1 MTFDG
6 GLTGQLEERR
16 AQLLGGA
23 REMLDRAKAGGRDA
37 TREEGLRHDRIL
49 AEVRELDG
57 RLEELR
63 EQAVRE
69 ERGRIAQAGG
79 RSYIADDHGSGARPG
94 GGYGGGVTGD
104 AMEIRASNRLRRGQ
118 TMREYL
124 GQRIASER
132 LARGGGP
139 EREFNAGA
147 YFKGMSTGKWGDN
160 DGYERRAL
168 AEGSVST
175 GGAVV
180 PIDLYADIIDVV
192 RNSARVLQAGA
203 TLVPLSHYVTNVAKL
218 TADPSPSWR
227 AEGGTVAAS
236 GSTFSR
242 LTFTTQTLATVVVAS
257 RELLEDVPTL
267 GDEIK
272 REMALEFA
280 LGLDL
285 AALYGA
291 GYGSN
296 QPQGLKNATWSVP
309 QTSMGTNGAALSTLT
324 PNAWMGLVNPAYRL
338 LAANEYGLSGAIMA
352 PRTEKEMVTSAS
364 TINTFVEPPSR
375 LATIARYGTM
385 PLEVYS
391 TNQVPINLTQG
402 SASTASDLFVGDWSQ
417 LLLGIRSE
425 MKIDTLVEAYAG
437 TGQIGFLGWL
447 RADVV
452 VARSSAFDITVGI
465 L

>member
-1 MTFDG
+1 MTHTG
-6 GLTGQLEERR
+6 AGLVGQLEERR
-16 AQLLGGA
+16 AEGIA
-23 REMLDRAKAGGRDA
+23 SRREMIDRAKASGREFSAGENARYERLTAEGAEIDA
-37 TREEGLRHDRIL
+37 RI
-49 AEVRELDG
+49 
-57 RLEELR
+57 EELR

-69 ERGRIAQAGG
+69 QRAQLARVGQAG
-79 RSYIADDHGSGARPG
+79 IIDNHGSGHPVSG
-94 GGYGGGVTGD
+94 PVHGD
-104 AMEIRASNRLRRGQ
+104 AMEIRDANRLQRGQ
-118 TMREYL
+118 RMREFL
-124 GQRIASER
+124 AQRIVSER
-132 LARGGGP
+132 LARGGAP

-147 YFKGMSTGKWGDN
+147 YFKGMATGKWDEAGRDQ
-160 DGYERRAL
+160 YERRAL

-180 PIDLYADIIDVV
+180 PIDLYADIIDIV

-203 TLVPLSHYVTNVAKL
+203 TLVPLTHYVTNVAKL
-218 TADPSPSWR
+218 TADPSPAWR
-227 AEGGTVAAS
+227 AEGSTISTS
-236 GSTFSR
+236 GSTFAR
-242 LTFTTQTLATVVVAS
+242 LSFTTQTLSTVVVAS
-257 RELLEDVPTL
+257 RELLEDVPSL

-285 AALYGA
+285 AALYGT

-309 QTSMGTNGAALSTLT
+309 QTSMGTNGATLTSLT
-324 PNAWMGLVNPAYRL
+324 PNAWMGLVNPCYRL
-338 LAANEYGLSGAIMA
+338 LQANENGLSGAIMN
-352 PRTEKEMVTSAS
+352 PRSEKEMVTAAS

-375 LATIARYGTM
+375 LQSIARYGTS

-391 TNQVPINLTQG
+391 TNQVPVNLTQG
-402 SASTASDLFVGDWSQ
+402 TANTASDLFVGDWSQ
-417 LLLGIRSE
+417 LLIGLRTE
-425 MKIDTLVEAYAG
+425 LKIDTLVEAYAG